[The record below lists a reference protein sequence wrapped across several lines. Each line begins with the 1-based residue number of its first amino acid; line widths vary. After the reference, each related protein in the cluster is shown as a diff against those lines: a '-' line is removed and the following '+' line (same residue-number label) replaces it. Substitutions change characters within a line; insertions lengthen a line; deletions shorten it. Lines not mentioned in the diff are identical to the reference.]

1 MDGIHTL
8 NLGAAQYICQRMR
21 ALDAKVMRAMM
32 GDLKPDTFA
41 INRYQSN
48 GAAWFMEQDGE
59 PVAMFGL
66 EKLNEKCVVAWL
78 CCTDSMRSFKKLI
91 RFSRTVAGNAAA
103 GGVVRIEAHVMDGW
117 GAAAGF
123 AQRLGMEFEGTRRM
137 SGNAGESFHIFAR
150 ISS

>member
-21 ALDAKVMRAMM
+21 ALDAQVMRAMM

-48 GAAWFMEQDGE
+48 GAAWFLEQDGE

-66 EKLNEKCVVAWL
+66 ELLNDKCMVAWL
-78 CCTDSMRSFKKLI
+78 CCTDSMRSFKKLV
-91 RFSRTVAGNAAA
+91 RFSRTVALNADGNGIA
-103 GGVVRIEAHVMDGW
+103 RIEAHVLSDW
-117 GAAAGF
+117 VGAVEF
-123 AQRLGMEFEGTRRM
+123 AKRLGFEFEGTRRKC
-137 SGNAGESFHIFAR
+137 GTGGESFHVFAR